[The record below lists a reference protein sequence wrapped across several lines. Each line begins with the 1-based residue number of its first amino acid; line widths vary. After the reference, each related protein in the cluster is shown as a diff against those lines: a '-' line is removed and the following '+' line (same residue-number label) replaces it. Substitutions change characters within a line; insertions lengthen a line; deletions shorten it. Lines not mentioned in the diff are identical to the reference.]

1 MPRLDGDHDVDKV
14 TPVQPRAAVDSEISY
29 PCQRL
34 TGNRAA
40 HKPAVTGMVSGSQL
54 NHLTG

>member
-14 TPVQPRAAVDSEISY
+14 TPVQPRPAVDSEISY

-34 TGNRAA
+34 TGNVL
-40 HKPAVTGMVSGSQL
+40 HISQQSQGWSL
-54 NHLTG
+54 VVN